1 MLIYQSNEKNPEVGV
16 ISVHGLVIKGCIE
29 WKSKAR
35 MAICRNYEWSGKRQ
49 GARLRPL
56 FQHRGK
62 YFPNLCSQFFKAG
75 IALNSRIV

>member
-1 MLIYQSNEKNPEVGV
+1 MNRHLGADIPEYEKNPEVGV

-49 GARLRPL
+49 GARLRPFNTEVNI
-56 FQHRGK
+56 FQTCVHSSSK
-62 YFPNLCSQFFKAG
+62 LV
-75 IALNSRIV
+75 LH